1 MGCWRSF
8 RSARRSSVAA
18 PSGPFCPRR
27 SNSALIADVLTKAMR
42 APSGGNLQPWRLYV
56 LNGASMSRFRRL
68 MARRSAENPIGEP
81 PEYAVYPPS
90 LKEPYRTR
98 RFAVGEAM
106 YERLGIPRSD
116 KAARLR
122 WFQNNDRFFGAP
134 AALFCFVDRVMG
146 PPQWSDLG
154 MFLQTAMLLFQ
165 ERGVDTCPQEAWS
178 RWPTTVSRLRRGAGR
193 ADAVLRRRD
202 RTGGP
207 GRAGQFFADRTR
219 RPGGSHDLLV
229 RLLVDPAAAL
239 AAVPPVTARRSSQPP
254 QRPTS
259 HKAKS

>member
-1 MGCWRSF
+1 MGLISV
-8 RSARRSSVAA
+8 SAAVERRRSVRAFL
-18 PSGPFCPRR
+18 PSPIE
-27 SNSALIADVLTKAMR
+27 SALIAEVLTKAMR

-56 LNGASMSRFRRL
+56 LNGDSMARCQAL
-68 MARRSAENPIGEP
+68 MAQRIEENPMGEP
-81 PEYAVYPPS
+81 PEYAVYPPA

-134 AALFCFVDRVMG
+134 AGLFCFVDRVMG

-178 RWPTTVSRLRRGAGR
+178 RWPETVSRFVGAPAELMLFCGV
-193 ADAVLRRRD
+193 AIGHA
-202 RTGGP
+202 
-207 GRAGQFFADRTR
+207 
-219 RPGGSHDLLV
+219 
-229 RLLVDPAAAL
+229 DPAAPVNAL
-239 AAVPPVTARRSSQPP
+239 RTERADLKEIITFL
-254 QRPTS
+254 
-259 HKAKS
+259 